1 MAFSKQHKNVL
12 LETYE
17 QWLKQSQAVFVIE
30 YKKMPMKEV
39 DAMRRKVRDAGGQ
52 LHVVKNN
59 LMSIALD
66 HSSTS
71 HKPLVGT
78 CLLGFAI
85 NDVPVL
91 AKVFLD
97 FTKNTEMYRLKGG
110 YMDGRQISNEE
121 IKMLAEL
128 PPLPVV
134 RAKLLGLFQ
143 APASKL
149 VRTINEPARSLT
161 YVVNAYAQQEAAP
174 TAG

>member
-1 MAFSKQHKNVL
+1 MAFSKQHKKVL
-12 LETYE
+12 LDTYE
-17 QWLKQSQAVFVIE
+17 QWLKQSQAVFVVE

-39 DAMRRKVRDAGGQ
+39 DAIRRKVRDAGGQ
-52 LHVVKNN
+52 LHVVKNT

-66 HSSTS
+66 HNSTS

-78 CLLGFAI
+78 CLMGFAI

-97 FTKNTEMYRLKGG
+97 LTKNTELYKLKGG
-110 YMDGRQISNEE
+110 YMDGRQISPVE

-134 RAKLLGLFQ
+134 RAKLLGMFQ
-143 APASKL
+143 TPASML
-149 VRTINEPARSLT
+149 VRTINEPARALA

-174 TAG
+174 SAG